1 MSVKFQLC
9 STNHCFLLDMQGFLR
24 VQPSSHNRLLLKNAL
39 PALPASLISCQ
50 MGQASGAWTAWRIEL
65 AYLGDTSRL
74 EMMSVMAIE
83 YNMITVYIYIYI
95 IIYTYCRW
103 YGFKIENRTRA
114 TELRWLLVNVSNRQ
128 LLGTVSWL
136 RIQIKPQPQNQII
149 IGSKKTTP
157 SCSYAKWTTLH
168 WICWSGHP
176 KKDSPIFL
184 TQQSHWEKIDNIF
197 RKS

>member
-1 MSVKFQLC
+1 MECLKLPQVINPNNSVIVQKSHQGYVSSSYTPDFVRDHHLGFHVRCSVKNGQYITIYNVNEHIMSVKFQLC

-83 YNMITVYIYIYI
+83 YNMITVYIYIHYNIYI
-95 IIYTYCRW
+95 L
-103 YGFKIENRTRA
+103 A
-114 TELRWLLVNVSNRQ
+114 LV
-128 LLGTVSWL
+128 W
-136 RIQIKPQPQNQII
+136 
-149 IGSKKTTP
+149 
-157 SCSYAKWTTLH
+157 
-168 WICWSGHP
+168 
-176 KKDSPIFL
+176 F
-184 TQQSHWEKIDNIF
+184 
-197 RKS
+197 